1 MLFWMM
7 PSIRFEGLLNNQFK
21 RFKSSAAKC
30 QLFVHLAL
38 VYPDYTTGI
47 SSCKIRQ
54 KRLNFKSHPDA
65 PKQNKNGRAVLSHT
79 ILNDLDVIS

>member
-1 MLFWMM
+1 MLFWMT

-38 VYPDYTTGI
+38 VYPDYTTGF

-54 KRLNFKSHPDA
+54 NRLNFKSHPDA
-65 PKQNKNGRAVLSHT
+65 PKQQKWNGGFVSHH
-79 ILNDLDVIS
+79 LE